1 MARTYLID
9 GHNLIGQGV
18 IPGIHLD
25 MEDDEMQLTAWLRAR
40 KSYLPGKMVVIFDGG
55 VPGGASNELTGG
67 GVTAIFAAQKR
78 SSADELIRRR
88 TFTSGSPKSL
98 IVVTNDIGL
107 RRSLRAAGVKIIG
120 AREFVALI
128 EQNKRKIAEA
138 RVRSQK
144 EKPRLSQQ
152 ELKEW
157 MEMFGVG
164 RDGD

>member
-67 GVTAIFAAQKR
+67 GVTVIFAAQKR
-78 SSADELIRRR
+78 FSADGLIRRR
-88 TFTSGSPKSL
+88 AFASRSPKSL
-98 IVVTNDIGL
+98 IVVTNDVGL
-107 RRSLRAAGVKIIG
+107 RKSLRAAGVKIIG
-120 AREFVALI
+120 ARAFVSLI
-128 EQNKRKIAEA
+128 EQNKRKAAAA
-138 RVRSQK
+138 RARSQK

-152 ELKEW
+152 ELDEW
-157 MEMFGVG
+157 MQMFGGG